1 MTIFFELNIYS
12 EDIIQ
17 MDDGVIILE
26 NSLKKEITLVDIK
39 GKNIEIINSNKLN
52 VWLFKLVKL
61 SNRKI
66 LIYSKKRRMQ
76 MK

>member
-1 MTIFFELNIYS
+1 MTIFFDLNIYS

-39 GKNIEIINSNKLN
+39 GKNIEIINSIKLN

-76 MK
+76 MN